1 MMEPEEIVEARVV
14 ALIAAA
20 LPSMQVVGALAP
32 VAEGPKRADDTSVS
46 VFVDLAGQSLDF
58 TGPNVPLVLSVRATV
73 RFANA
78 DEATGAGFRDA
89 CRALRAALLPL
100 LGDGCAALDGDG
112 FSCDAFVLNS
122 TETSFDAD
130 ADAELGGMAK
140 TYTATVNGRYTPKEQ

>member
-1 MMEPEEIVEARVV
+1 MKEPEEIVEARIV

-20 LPSMQVVGALAP
+20 MPSVQVVGALSP
-32 VAEGPKRADDTSVS
+32 VAEDQKLVEDTSVS
-46 VFVDLAGQSLDF
+46 VFVDLAEQSLDF
-58 TGPNVPLVLSVRATV
+58 RGPNVPIVLSVRSTV
-73 RFANA
+73 HFANA

-100 LGDGCAALDGDG
+100 LGDGCSALDVDG

-122 TETSFDAD
+122 TATSFD

-140 TYTATVNGRYTPKEQ
+140 TYTATVKGRYTEKEN

>member
-1 MMEPEEIVEARVV
+1 MKEPEEIVEARVV

-20 LPSMQVVGALAP
+20 MPSVQVVGALSP
-32 VAEGPKRADDTSVS
+32 VEEDQKIVEDTSVS
-46 VFVDLAGQSLDF
+46 VFVDLAEQSLDF
-58 TGPNVPLVLSVRATV
+58 RGPNVPLVLSVRATV
-73 RFANA
+73 HFANS

-112 FSCDAFVLNS
+112 FSCDAFILNS
-122 TETSFDAD
+122 TATSFD

-140 TYTATVNGRYTPKEQ
+140 TYTATVNGRYTEKEN

>member
-20 LPSMQVVGALAP
+20 LPSVQVVGALAP
-32 VAEGPKRADDTSVS
+32 VAEDPKRAEDTSVS
-46 VFVDLAGQSLDF
+46 VFVDLAEQSLDF

-73 RFANA
+73 HFANA

-122 TETSFDAD
+122 TATSFD